1 MDLTVEEIETETET
15 ETPKVIFIVP
25 YRDRQQQYD
34 FFARQMAHV
43 LEGTSYRILYI
54 HQKDNR
60 SFNRGALKN
69 IGFITVKNLYPDT
82 YRCITLVFNDIDTMP
97 YTKGFFNYETVPGV
111 VKHFY
116 GFTFAL
122 GGIASMNAGD
132 FERVNGFP
140 NLWAWGYEDNAL
152 NQRVIKNSI
161 RIDRTQFYPILHKNI
176 LHLQDGVVRD
186 VNRSEYDTYKFLTNE
201 GVNSITNLQ
210 YTINDE
216 TGFVDVTGFS
226 TGRDEDLSKR
236 TQYDMTK
243 SKVPFKNV
251 GRGKSVMPMFM

>member
-1 MDLTVEEIETETET
+1 MDLTVEEIETEIKL

-25 YRDRQQQYD
+25 YRDRQQQYE

-60 SFNRGALKN
+60 SFNRGAMKN
-69 IGFITVKNLYPDT
+69 IGFMVVKNLYPDT
-82 YRCITLVFNDIDTMP
+82 YKSITLVFNDIDTMP

-122 GGIASMNAGD
+122 GGIASMTAGD

-186 VNRSEYDTYKFLTNE
+186 VNRTEYDTYKFLTAE

-210 YTINDE
+210 YTINDD

-226 TGRDEDLSKR
+226 TGREEDLSKR
-236 TQYDMTK
+236 SQYDMTK
-243 SKVPFKNV
+243 SSSPFKNV
-251 GRGKSVMPMFM
+251 GRGRAVMPMFM

>member
-1 MDLTVEEIETETET
+1 
-15 ETPKVIFIVP
+15 
-25 YRDRQQQYD
+25 
-34 FFARQMAHV
+34 
-43 LEGTSYRILYI
+43 
-54 HQKDNR
+54 
-60 SFNRGALKN
+60 
-69 IGFITVKNLYPDT
+69 
-82 YRCITLVFNDIDTMP
+82 MP

-122 GGIASMNAGD
+122 GGIASITAGD

-152 NQRVIKNSI
+152 NQRVIKSSI
-161 RIDRTQFYPILHKNI
+161 RIDRTQFYPILHKNV

-186 VNRSEYDTYKFLTNE
+186 VNRTEYDTYKFLTPE

-236 TQYDMTK
+236 SQYDMTK
-243 SKVPFKNV
+243 GNVPFSR
-251 GRGKSVMPMFM
+251 GRAKMPMFM

>member
-1 MDLTVEEIETETET
+1 MNITIEEQKQEEP
-15 ETPKVIFIVP
+15 PKTIFIVP
-25 YRDRQQQYD
+25 YRDRQQQYE
-34 FFARQMAHV
+34 FFARQMGYV

-69 IGFITVKNLYPDT
+69 IGFIVVKNLYPET
-82 YRCITLVFNDIDTMP
+82 YRNITLVFNDIDTMP

-122 GGIASMNAGD
+122 GGITSITAGD

-161 RIDRTQFYPILHKNI
+161 RIDRTQFYPILDKNI

-186 VNRSEYDTYKFLTNE
+186 VNRTEYDTYKVLTPE
-201 GVNSITNLQ
+201 GVNSISNIE
-210 YTINDE
+210 YNINDN
-216 TGFVDVTGFS
+216 TGFVDVTNFS

-236 TQYDMTK
+236 TKFDMTK
-243 SKVPFKNV
+243 GNIPFNQG
-251 GRGKSVMPMFM
+251 GRGRAKMQMFM

>member
-1 MDLTVEEIETETET
+1 MDLTVEKIEIEID
-15 ETPKVIFIVP
+15 TPKTIFIVP
-25 YRDRQQQYD
+25 YRDRKQQYE

-69 IGFITVKNLYPDT
+69 IGFIVVKNLYPNT
-82 YRCITLVFNDIDTMP
+82 YRNITLVFNDIDTMP

-122 GGIASMNAGD
+122 GGIASMTAGD

-152 NQRVIKNSI
+152 NQRVIKSSI
-161 RIDRTQFYPILHKNI
+161 RIDRTQFYPILDKNI
-176 LHLQDGVVRD
+176 LHLQDGVVRE
-186 VNRSEYDTYKFLTNE
+186 VNRSEYDTYKFLTPE
-201 GVNSITNLQ
+201 GVNSITNLK
-210 YTINDE
+210 YTINDD

-226 TGRDEDLSKR
+226 TGREEDLSKR

-243 SKVPFKNV
+243 GNIPFTNI
-251 GRGKSVMPMFM
+251 GRGKARMPMIM